1 MTFES
6 QTTDKAG
13 QDQLDAVAAEFDL
26 WRRQKTKRAE
36 KVPLSLLRE
45 AQNSLSTIRPP
56 TFAAD

>member
-26 WRRQKTKRAE
+26 WRSQKANARRKS
-36 KVPLSLLRE
+36 LSPCCARHKS
-45 AQNSLSTIRPP
+45 SLSTIRPP
-56 TFAAD
+56 KFAAD